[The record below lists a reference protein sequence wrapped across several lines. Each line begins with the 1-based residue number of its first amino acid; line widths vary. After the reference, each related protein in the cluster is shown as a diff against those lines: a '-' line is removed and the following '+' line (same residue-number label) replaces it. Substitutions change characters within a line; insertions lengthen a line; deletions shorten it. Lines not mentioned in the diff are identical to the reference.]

1 MSKTNG
7 VHHKDVTHNLYLIS
21 QEERGASAKHTALL
35 KWLMSN
41 TNAVNQMNAIH
52 ALLMAPQDT
61 LSPIAIPIAFQE

>member
-1 MSKTNG
+1 MSKANV
-7 VHHKDVTHNLYLIS
+7 VHHMDVAHSPHLTS
-21 QEERGASAKHTALL
+21 QEEKGASAKHTALL